1 MKLIYFSI
9 PAALMTCL
17 FTFCNGQNSNSNEQ
31 AVPGKNQVVGGG
43 CDGCELMYAGMP
55 GIIDWTATSAGW
67 NETGSRLLLTGTIFK
82 KDKKT
87 PASNVILYYYHT
99 DINGLYS
106 PGENM
111 NEVAKRHGHLRGW
124 VKTNEQGKYMIYTI
138 RPASYPN
145 SDNAAHIHVSIK
157 EPGIANEYYIDELV
171 FDDDPLLT
179 ASKRKNL
186 ENRGG
191 NGVLKLTTKNRILLA
206 DHDIILGL
214 NIPGY
219 PE

>member
-1 MKLIYFSI
+1 MNH
-9 PAALMTCL
+9 TCL
-17 FTFCNGQNSNSNEQ
+17 CLVAVLISSMFTCCNGQDSNSNKQ
-31 AVPGKNQVVGGG
+31 ATGKNQLVGGG

-55 GIIDWTATSAGW
+55 ASIDWIDTSAGW
-67 NETGSRLLLTGTIFK
+67 NEKGKRLLLMGTVYK

-87 PASNVILYYYHT
+87 PAPNVILYYWHT
-99 DINGLYS
+99 DNTGHYS
-106 PGENM
+106 PAENM
-111 NEVAKRHGHLRGW
+111 NNHAKRHGHLRGW
-124 VKTNEQGKYMIYTI
+124 VKTDSQGKYAIYTI
-138 RPASYPN
+138 RPVAYPN
-145 SDNAAHIHVSIK
+145 TDIAAHIHFSIK
-157 EPGIANEYYIDELV
+157 EPAIENEYYIDELV

-179 ASKRKNL
+179 AAKRKNM

-191 NGVLKLTTKNRILLA
+191 NGVLKLNTENGILVA